1 MPVQAQAD
9 IEEQIDTQIGWVPAI
24 KELLLLCET
33 EGLTKGTIKTTK
45 SALDRFKIYCV
56 EQKHCLYPTQVTRSM
71 IRDYIAFYG
80 KMGMFLALSMHTF
93 QK

>member
-33 EGLTKGTIKTTK
+33 EGLTK
-45 SALDRFKIYCV
+45 
-56 EQKHCLYPTQVTRSM
+56 
-71 IRDYIAFYG
+71 RDY
-80 KMGMFLALSMHTF
+80 
-93 QK
+93 